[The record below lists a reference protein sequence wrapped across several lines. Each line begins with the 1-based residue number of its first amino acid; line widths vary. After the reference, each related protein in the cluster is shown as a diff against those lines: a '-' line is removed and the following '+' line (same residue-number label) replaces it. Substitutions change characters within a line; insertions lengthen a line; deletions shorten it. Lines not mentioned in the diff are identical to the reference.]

1 MPRIAK
7 FKKSLKYTHLSMLDS
22 ELGSK
27 IKQFIEKRKELE
39 ELKKEIKSAFQTT
52 ETGKIAMAMT
62 GNTGYRSS
70 NPILPAIYFAE
81 DGLELV
87 FEARD
92 ATPTAQNLHND
103 ASTVNLLLNGNILTK
118 EEKRQL
124 LKDMGI
130 LDRENVP
137 FPKDFD
143 KKESPD
149 LDEIPF

>member
-1 MPRIAK
+1 MPRIVK
-7 FKKSLKYTHLSMLDS
+7 FKKTIKYTHLSMLDS

-27 IKQFIEKRKELE
+27 IKKFLEKRKELE
-39 ELKKEIKSAFQTT
+39 DLKKDVKNAFETT
-52 ETGKIAMAMT
+52 ETGKIAMAMS
-62 GNTGYRSS
+62 GHAGYRSN
-70 NPILPAIYFAE
+70 NPILPAIYFGQ
-81 DGLELV
+81 DGIDLV

-130 LDRENVP
+130 LDRENIP

-143 KKESPD
+143 KEDSPD
-149 LDEIPF
+149 LYEIPF